1 MREVQE
7 MTGVEAGLP
16 SNEQMRIALEAIVDN
31 GGTAQIT
38 DIYAAVERHMGGAV
52 LSEQGRASLR
62 EYVNRKAV
70 NSGYIHPYDPTVEG
84 WRITQAGREF
94 VEPRNGVNR

>member
-1 MREVQE
+1 MSEARA
-7 MTGVEAGLP
+7 MTGVEAGLS
-16 SNEQMRIALEAIVDN
+16 SNEQMRIALEAIIDN
-31 GGTAQIT
+31 GGTAQII
-38 DIYAAVERHMGGAV
+38 DIYAAVERHMGDAV

-70 NSGYIHPYDPTVEG
+70 KAGYVYPHDPAVEG

-94 VEPRNGVNR
+94 IGHRAP